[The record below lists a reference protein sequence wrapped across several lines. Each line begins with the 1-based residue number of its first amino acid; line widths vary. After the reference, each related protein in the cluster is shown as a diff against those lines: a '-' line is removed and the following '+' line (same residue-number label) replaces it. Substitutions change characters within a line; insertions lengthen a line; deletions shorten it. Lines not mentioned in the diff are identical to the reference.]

1 MFNLTMME
9 LTKDAIEMQNAI
21 EENAENA
28 DLYIDSIEA
37 NNLMINEKADSYAA
51 KIPCLLQI
59 VH

>member
-28 DLYIDSIEA
+28 DLYIDSIRA
-37 NNLMINEKADSYAA
+37 NNLMINERL
-51 KIPCLLQI
+51 IRMRQL
-59 VH
+59 H